1 MARLFAIV
9 VGMVALVAVA
19 SGASLRASGRS
30 RGCDEPEGSK
40 VIKGPDCGQVSQI
53 VPMYRNA
60 GDVGGLAGAAQ
71 GAITN
76 ADASAD
82 NVKTEKDRAEE
93 IASVLSEDDTEG
105 VTLAAE
111 DATKA
116 AEKAAEASTALAIEL
131 ETFKGSVSGKG
142 RTDTKN
148 YISGADITE
157 DDKSALTK
165 LTEEAVA
172 ATKACDE
179 AGVRVVAKAQEAQA
193 KAMKDTAKASKLIG
207 VVLEKAEPL
216 IEEIADVSQKSKHA
230 ADDMDAVIKKA
241 EDQEQRLADTI
252 EEAEEQTPVWDAMKV
267 SIEKDRNFLIED
279 QSAVNDQVD
288 PLTASADELSGKIDP
303 LKDDAATIEGGGS
316 AIMSKPKD
324 IAAAQKAQDGAEAE
338 LLKMKA
344 AVERMIEGSRK
355 MEETITEAEEKLNWP
370 AYVAHM
376 KEMGTPIE

>member
-116 AEKAAEASTALAIEL
+116 AEKAAEASTALATEL
-131 ETFKGSVSGKG
+131 ETFKGSVSGS
-142 RTDTKN
+142 DV
-148 YISGADITE
+148 SGADITQ

-193 KAMKDTAKASKLIG
+193 KAMKDTGKASKLIN
-207 VVLEKAEPL
+207 VVLEKAVPL
-216 IEEIADVSQKSKHA
+216 IEEIAEVAQKSKHA
-230 ADDMDAVIKKA
+230 ADDMDALIKKA

-252 EEAEEQTPVWDAMKV
+252 EEAEEQTPVWDAMKG

-279 QSAVNDQVD
+279 QTAVNDQVD
-288 PLTASADELSGKIDP
+288 PLTASADELGSKIET

-370 AYVAHM
+370 TYVAHM